1 MSKDKKEPAFY
12 NLLRT
17 ALPEGINFEDL
28 PDTTVASV
36 NVHIGL
42 FRPYIDLDSSSKNFH
57 YAANEHVK
65 FTAVIDENTDI
76 EAIESIQ
83 KNLKDFI
90 SLWQPL
96 SLDPLEQLKPL
107 GEKINEKD

>member
-1 MSKDKKEPAFY
+1 MSENKKEPPFY

-17 ALPEGINFEDL
+17 SLPEGTNFEDL

-36 NVHIGL
+36 NIHIGL
-42 FRPYIDLDSSSKNFH
+42 FRPYINVDNSTKNFH
-57 YAANEHVK
+57 YMANEHVK

-76 EAIESIQ
+76 ESIEVIQ